1 MLQLTKAATA
11 WRQNGF
17 NTILKEE
24 IEQVDASQLPL
35 QAGLSQSS
43 YVSDEP
49 FRVMVIGSTDTDNC
63 IRVHIGV
70 FYTGIIA
77 GCNCADDPTPVDT
90 QTEYCEM
97 LVEIDRQSGEAVVTL
112 AED

>member
-1 MLQLTKAATA
+1 MIRLKKAHMGWGSACFDEQLK
-11 WRQNGF
+11 
-17 NTILKEE
+17 KE

-49 FRVMVIGSTDTDNC
+49 FRVMVIGTTETES
-63 IRVHIGV
+63 HIQVRAGI
-70 FYTGIIA
+70 FYSGIIA
-77 GCNCADDPTPVDT
+77 GCSCADDPTPVEA
-90 QTEYCEM
+90 QTEYCEVM
-97 LVEIDRQSGEAVVTL
+97 FDINKKSGEATVAL